1 MTAWDA
7 SVVAARYVSLE
18 TFRRSGAG
26 VRTAVWFAV
35 APDGVLHVY
44 TLASSGK
51 AKRVRAN
58 GRARVA
64 VCDVRGRVAGPW
76 IEASARIVEPAEYA
90 VGMRLIDR
98 KYWPWKWLLD
108 LASSL
113 RPRQR
118 VVIAVSPV

>member
-1 MTAWDA
+1 MAPWDA
-7 SVVAARYVSLE
+7 SLVAAKYISLE
-18 TFRRSGAG
+18 TFRRSGSG

-35 APDGVLHVY
+35 APDGVLYVY

-51 AKRVRAN
+51 ARRIRAD

-64 VCDVRGRVAGPW
+64 VCDVRGRVTGPW
-76 IEASARIVEPAEYA
+76 VEASARVVGADEFQ
-90 VGMRLIDR
+90 VGMGLIDR
-98 KYWPWKWLLD
+98 KYWPWKRLLD

-118 VVIAVSPV
+118 AVIAVSPA